1 MAASPTTASKDVVPL
16 ESGDVGVTLE
26 ERLRAWKHLVVN
38 IESFVEHHESL
49 HKTLAKEFEKIGKTI
64 EHPLKQAEMFTQETG
79 GVQSLFD
86 NLRINTQ
93 ALTHLHNETGKTLK
107 SGVGPQL
114 ERLHQEIKAKA
125 KELNSGATKGTK
137 AVAKSRESTK
147 KHVDQLAV
155 LAGQF
160 ESAGGKTSK
169 LHDPADDPYILKKG
183 VLHRLHKQVLDEN
196 THRQDLLAVQSGF
209 QSFETH
215 IIQTIQYCMN
225 EFYQAEAAQADK
237 TKALYGDM
245 IGASNK
251 LPVDFEWNGFLTRY
265 AHVLI
270 DPSKSAREVSQIAFP
285 NQDHSSTKALVE
297 GTLQRKGKILGRYS
311 TAYYVVTPSRYLHEF
326 VNNDNIAKDPDPE
339 LSLFLPD
346 CKIGALS
353 AAPDAKFT
361 LSGKDA
367 NKNQKLTREH
377 EFVFK
382 AASYEEGQTWWK
394 ILAEQCG
401 VRTAEIAPASA
412 APTREN
418 TLQSTGTIPPSPTAP
433 VATEKTGAPTEKLEK
448 LTVNTDAPA
457 TVTGGPTVA
466 SPLGTPK

>member
-1 MAASPTTASKDVVPL
+1 
-16 ESGDVGVTLE
+16 
-26 ERLRAWKHLVVN
+26 
-38 IESFVEHHESL
+38 
-49 HKTLAKEFEKIGKTI
+49 
-64 EHPLKQAEMFTQETG
+64 MFTQETG

-245 IGASNK
+245 IGM
-251 LPVDFEWNGFLTRY
+251 LR
-265 AHVLI
+265 
-270 DPSKSAREVSQIAFP
+270 
-285 NQDHSSTKALVE
+285 
-297 GTLQRKGKILGRYS
+297 
-311 TAYYVVTPSRYLHEF
+311 
-326 VNNDNIAKDPDPE
+326 
-339 LSLFLPD
+339 FLP
-346 CKIGALS
+346 L
-353 AAPDAKFT
+353 
-361 LSGKDA
+361 L
-367 NKNQKLTREH
+367 
-377 EFVFK
+377 
-382 AASYEEGQTWWK
+382 
-394 ILAEQCG
+394 
-401 VRTAEIAPASA
+401 
-412 APTREN
+412 
-418 TLQSTGTIPPSPTAP
+418 PSNDSFI
-433 VATEKTGAPTEKLEK
+433 KH
-448 LTVNTDAPA
+448 
-457 TVTGGPTVA
+457 
-466 SPLGTPK
+466 